1 MLILECLDHHHI
13 VTCHV
18 TRVKMKPTGVAL
30 GKGTGEPLMD
40 SQPLTIS
47 SWPRAILHL
56 DADAFFASC
65 EQAIHPE
72 LRGRPV
78 ICGKERGI
86 VAAASYEAKARGV
99 SRGVRLSDVKKLCP
113 DAVILPSDYETYS
126 LFSVR
131 MFEILRR
138 FSPDV
143 EEYSIDEAFVDL
155 TGLRRSFHGSYEMI
169 ADKMRTTIET
179 ELGITVSAGVSLSK
193 VLAKV
198 GSKHKKP
205 NGLTMIPG
213 REIHRYLEKLPIEK
227 VWGIGPNTAAFLRKF
242 GVETAL
248 DYARKDEEFIGKYL
262 SKPYRE
268 IWHELNGRSV
278 YPVTTESKSGYQSIS
293 KTKTF
298 TPPSTDE
305 TFVFAQ
311 LAKNLENACIKARKY
326 NLAATRLALF
336 LRKQD
341 FTSSGV
347 EIKLTRPTA
356 YTAELFGVLRRGFQ
370 DLYQPR
376 ELFRQTGVVLCGL
389 VAESGVQYTLFD
401 DTTRIEKMARIY
413 ESLDEISRKYGKHT
427 IQHGAS
433 LPAKL
438 QAQHEGERGDVP
450 ARKNALFKGEN
461 KRQRLGLPML
471 HIKV

>member
-1 MLILECLDHHHI
+1 MTDQFISL
-13 VTCHV
+13 
-18 TRVKMKPTGVAL
+18 
-30 GKGTGEPLMD
+30 
-40 SQPLTIS
+40 S
-47 SWPRAILHL
+47 SWPQAIMHI

-99 SRGVRLSDVKKLCP
+99 QRGVRLLDVKKICP

-155 TGLRRSFHGSYEMI
+155 TGLRRSYHGSYEVI
-169 ADKMRTTIET
+169 ANTMRKTIET

-193 VLAKV
+193 VLAKI

-213 REIHRYLEKLPIEK
+213 REIHHYLENLPVEKL
-227 VWGIGPNTAAFLRKF
+227 WGIGANTAAFLRKH
-242 GVETAL
+242 GITTAL
-248 DYARKDEEFIGKYL
+248 QFAKKDEDFVKKHL
-262 SKPYRE
+262 SKPYQE

-278 YPVTTESKSGYQSIS
+278 YPVTTETKNSYQSIS
-293 KTKTF
+293 KARTF
-298 TPPSTDE
+298 TPPSRDE
-305 TFVFAQ
+305 GFVFSQ
-311 LAKNLENACIKARKY
+311 LSKNLENACIKARRY
-326 NLAATRLALF
+326 RLAAARVIVF

-341 FTSSGV
+341 FTSEGV
-347 EIKLTRPTA
+347 EIKLSRPTA
-356 YTAELFGVLRRGFQ
+356 YPVELFGLLRQGFEQ
-370 DLYQPR
+370 VFRSQSLY
-376 ELFRQTGVVLCGL
+376 RQTGVVLSGL
-389 VAESGVQYTLFD
+389 TAESGVQFSLFD
-401 DTTRIEKMARIY
+401 DTTKIEKLARVY
-413 ESLDEISRKYGKHT
+413 SVVDEISAKYGKHT
-427 IQHGAS
+427 IQHAAS
-433 LPAKL
+433 LLTKL
-438 QAQHEGERGDVP
+438 QTQHEGARGDIAV
-450 ARKNALFKGEN
+450 RKTDLFKGET
-461 KRQRLGLPML
+461 KRQRLGLPLL
-471 HIKV
+471 HVKV

>member
-1 MLILECLDHHHI
+1 
-13 VTCHV
+13 
-18 TRVKMKPTGVAL
+18 
-30 GKGTGEPLMD
+30 MD
-40 SQPLTIS
+40 NQFIS
-47 SWPRAILHL
+47 LPSWPQAIMHI

-72 LRGRPV
+72 LKGRPV

-99 SRGVRLSDVKKLCP
+99 HRGVRLSDVKKICP

-155 TGLRRSFHGSYEMI
+155 TGLRRSYHGPYEMI
-169 ADKMRTTIET
+169 AEKMRTAIGT

-193 VLAKV
+193 VLAKI
-198 GSKHKKP
+198 GSKHNKP

-213 REIHRYLEKLPIEK
+213 REVHLYLEKLPVEK
-227 VWGIGPNTAAFLRKF
+227 VWGIGANTAAFLGKH
-242 GVETAL
+242 GIKTAL
-248 DYARKDEEFIGKYL
+248 EYARKDEEFVKKHL
-262 SKPYRE
+262 SKPYQE

-278 YPVTTESKSGYQSIS
+278 YPVTTETKNSYQSIS
-293 KTKTF
+293 KARTF
-298 TPPSTDE
+298 TPPSMDE
-305 TFVFAQ
+305 GFVFAQ
-311 LAKNLENACIKARKY
+311 LSKNLENACIKARRY
-326 NLAATRLALF
+326 RLAAARIIIF

-341 FTSSGV
+341 FTSTGV

-356 YTAELFGVLRRGFQ
+356 YPVELFGPLRQGFAKVFESRA
-370 DLYQPR
+370 LY
-376 ELFRQTGVVLCGL
+376 RQTGVVLSGL
-389 VAESGVQYTLFD
+389 VAESGVQFSLFD
-401 DTTRIEKMARIY
+401 DTTKIEKMARIY
-413 ESLDEISRKYGKHT
+413 SVVDEISAKFGKHT
-427 IQHGAS
+427 IQHAAS
-433 LPAKL
+433 LPTKL
-438 QAQHEGERGDVP
+438 QAQHEGERGDI
-450 ARKNALFKGEN
+450 ALRKTDLFKGET

-471 HIKV
+471 HMKV